1 LVSAIVARTARHGIG
16 RNRRTTARTTQPTA
30 RSSDATGAPRAD
42 DRGVKSRRHELRD
55 LEHTAEVGES
65 DKTPLILIADMWV
78 VSAIAVA
85 VILALSFLAY
95 YLAA

>member
-1 LVSAIVARTARHGIG
+1 
-16 RNRRTTARTTQPTA
+16 
-30 RSSDATGAPRAD
+30 
-42 DRGVKSRRHELRD
+42 VKRRRHELRD

>member
-1 LVSAIVARTARHGIG
+1 VK
-16 RNRRTTARTTQPTA
+16 RRTTAQTTQPIA
-30 RSSDATGAPRAD
+30 LSSDATGAPRAD
-42 DRGVKSRRHELRD
+42 DHGVKTRRHTLRD
-55 LEHTAEVGES
+55 LEHTAEIGES
-65 DKTPLILIADMWV
+65 DKTPLILIGDMWV